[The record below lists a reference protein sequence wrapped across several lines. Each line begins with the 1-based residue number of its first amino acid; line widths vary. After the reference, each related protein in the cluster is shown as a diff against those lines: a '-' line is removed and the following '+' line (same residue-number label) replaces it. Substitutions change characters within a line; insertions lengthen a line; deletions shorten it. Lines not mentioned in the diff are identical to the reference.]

1 MKCPKCK
8 SAMTYIR
15 ISTGELV
22 CRSCG
27 TVTPK
32 NEVEEIREVEELKK
46 KPKDED

>member
-15 ISTGELV
+15 INTGELV

-27 TVTPK
+27 HITPK
-32 NEVEEIREVEELKK
+32 GEVEEIKRKEDD
-46 KPKDED
+46 KDK